1 MHLSLALSGTM
12 RLQRKY
18 SMTRHAEFARTRKE
32 GQAKGG
38 AYLVLSTLADEGL
51 PHSKVGVIVT
61 RKVGNAVTRNLLRR
75 RIHAIFAK
83 HLSSIEGNR
92 YLVTVLRWRAPEAT
106 FEQLENDWLKQA
118 RRLGILSA
126 I

>member
-1 MHLSLALSGTM
+1 MVLTLCLVHWLM
-12 RLQRKY
+12 R
-18 SMTRHAEFARTRKE
+18 
-32 GQAKGG
+32 
-38 AYLVLSTLADEGL
+38 GL

-75 RIHAIFAK
+75 RIHAIFAT